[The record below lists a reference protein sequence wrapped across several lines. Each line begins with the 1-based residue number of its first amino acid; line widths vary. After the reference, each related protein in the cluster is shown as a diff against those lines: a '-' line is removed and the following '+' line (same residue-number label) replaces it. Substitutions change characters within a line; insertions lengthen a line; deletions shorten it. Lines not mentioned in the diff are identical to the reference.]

1 MSENTSENLE
11 TLEAESEA
19 MAEAAE
25 TVIELQ
31 QDGTLDDL
39 TEAATAISLLS
50 DGLDDEMVMALMSM
64 MNDLGG
70 VADRMSQPDTVRTL
84 QAMMDAMDAAETFD
98 DPPEVGALGVVSK
111 MRDDDVKRGLGF
123 LLEFLGALGREI
135 DRRAD
140 AYEE

>member
-1 MSENTSENLE
+1 MSEDLE

-25 TVIELQ
+25 TLIELQ

-70 VADRMSQPDTVRTL
+70 VADRMSQPNTVRTL
-84 QAMMDAMDAAETFD
+84 QAMMDAMDEAEAFD
-98 DPPEVGALGVVSK
+98 DPPKVGALGAVSK
-111 MRDDDVKRGLGF
+111 LRDDDVKRGLGF

-140 AYEE
+140 AYDK